1 MSRTDRMFEYNKSYI
16 YVPTYVGNHSSL
28 CSSYNTIHTF
38 LNTQHWPIIF
48 SRASKQFLAHFP
60 YFIRWIS
67 LEVVMD
73 CNM

>member
-1 MSRTDRMFEYNKSYI
+1 MFEYNKSYI

-48 SRASKQFLAHFP
+48 SRASKQFLAHFLFLFLF
-60 YFIRWIS
+60 YS
-67 LEVVMD
+67 LGKSRGGD
-73 CNM
+73 GDGL

>member
-1 MSRTDRMFEYNKSYI
+1 MFEYNKSYI